1 MYIQYVGFDTAVSS
15 RVYKFHVID
24 THEVREFTVNV
35 QSAAFRSA
43 CLKLQDGPAICFARL
58 QQELEGETPGS
69 RVVENRL
76 SIEEHDIREY
86 WERHHPRPPLEQKT
100 ESRRWIELN
109 ERYRQAS
116 PSIESNAPVR

>member
-1 MYIQYVGFDTAVSS
+1 MYIQYVGFDVAVSS

-35 QSAAFRSA
+35 QSEAFCAAR
-43 CLKLQDGPAICFARL
+43 LKLQDGPAISFARL
-58 QQELEGETPGS
+58 QQELEGETPES
-69 RVVENRL
+69 RVENRL

-100 ESRRWIELN
+100 ESRHWIE
-109 ERYRQAS
+109 R
-116 PSIESNAPVR
+116 